1 MSKRPESWECR
12 DCGSS
17 WAECQAKVCLHCR
30 SKNIFIYWNPKTQ
43 KFSTGK
49 PKRIKLKSK
58 PKKMQLKVED

>member
-1 MSKRPESWECR
+1 MGQPAQYECR
-12 DCGSS
+12 DCGSC
-17 WAECQAKVCLHCR
+17 WAECNATTCLHCK

-43 KFSTGK
+43 EFSTGK